1 MKCPTS
7 LLVSSSKPLIF
18 YRNTVLYDYTNKE
31 QDLVKNAFRIGNYH
45 SLRDLPD
52 AVEPFSVTHNLKIK
66 V

>member
-1 MKCPTS
+1 MHYEVPNLTS
-7 LLVSSSKPLIF
+7 
-18 YRNTVLYDYTNKE
+18 VLYDYTNKE
-31 QDLVKNAFRIGNYH
+31 QDLVKNAFRVGNYH